1 MTKTSS
7 YSVPKVTHSLIASL
21 RNNKSVTAGTVV
33 PKNQHKA
40 GNPLKK
46 QKNLS
51 NGVIFLANGLQQ
63 LHGPILRRVNGFE
76 LLFYVEM

>member
-1 MTKTSS
+1 MTKTSL
-7 YSVPKVTHSLIASL
+7 YSVPKVPHSLIASL

-46 QKNLS
+46 QKIS
-51 NGVIFLANGLQQ
+51 QMG
-63 LHGPILRRVNGFE
+63 
-76 LLFYVEM
+76 